1 MPGSFFRRLLH
12 SGFYDLSAAVAQPD
26 FFTDVLFW
34 RVFSASV
41 ASLHSLSLSCA
52 VVVPVFAST
61 LALFLHQHSTFGY
74 KYTVAL
80 LPGLFTIVAVGA

>member
-12 SGFYDLSAAVAQPD
+12 SGFYESSAEVTQPD

-52 VVVPVFAST
+52 VVVLVFAST
-61 LALFLHQHSTFGY
+61 LALVLHQRFIYGC